1 MLLATL
7 DVPFE
12 EQAWVVAVDAAVES
26 GQLLIVANMVVLPP
40 LPLSVMMGY
49 DQLDY
54 TPELARA
61 LREPAELARSLGVRV
76 ERLRVKSLHPIEALV
91 ELVDERKP
99 GLLVF
104 GPDRTKLSR
113 RVYRRAV
120 RALHQHIDCL
130 VWLPDEYLHDESRGG
145 PPPAG

>member
-1 MLLATL
+1 MLATL

-12 EQAWVVAVDAAVES
+12 RQAWVVALDAAVES
-26 GQLLIVANMVVLPP
+26 GQPLIVANVVELPP
-40 LPLSVMMGY
+40 LPLSVIMGY

-61 LREPAELARSLGVRV
+61 LREPAELAHSLGIQV

-91 ELVDERKP
+91 QLVGERRP
-99 GLLVF
+99 GLFVF

-113 RVYRRAV
+113 RVYRRAA
-120 RALHQHIDCL
+120 RALRQQLDCL
-130 VWLPDEYLHDESRGG
+130 LWLPDE
-145 PPPAG
+145 

>member
-1 MLLATL
+1 VLLVTL

-12 EQAWVVAVDAAVES
+12 QQACVVALDAAVES
-26 GQLLIVANMVVLPP
+26 GQPLIVANMVELPP
-40 LPLSVMMGY
+40 LPLSVIMGY

-61 LREPAELARSLGVRV
+61 LREPAELAHSLGIQV

-91 ELVDERKP
+91 QLVGERRP

-113 RVYRRAV
+113 RVYRKAA
-120 RALHQHIDCL
+120 RALRQRIDCL
-130 VWLPDEYLHDESRGG
+130 VWLPDE
-145 PPPAG
+145 